1 MPTSS
6 LNTNSDTDTNSGIAL
21 HLYTLGLT
29 YHAIQISICDVLHES
44 MQFKLHFILTLV
56 SLSGSVRR
64 NSMANSK
71 ASALSA
77 NHRIKDRDYLGW
89 MDFGRRSAEEYDY
102 SSWGAMP
109 HSSLSQIKNI
119 FITIH
124 PLLIMMLMYLM
135 YMFVNWRCNIHLCQI
150 FSERFFFVVCFC
162 GLVCDWGR
170 ESWSGWH
177 SAVDVFPINRVRIRL
192 WPQTMQALSFKII
205 AHDTTLPTSP
215 SVNGGR
221 WNIQKGLCNRTW
233 GKC

>member
-150 FSERFFFVVCFC
+150 FSERFFFCRLLLWSCVWLRKRK
-162 GLVCDWGR
+162 LVWVTQCCRCVSNKPGQNSTLASNHASSVLQNHC
-170 ESWSGWH
+170 SWHYITYKS
-177 SAVDVFPINRVRIRL
+177 
-192 WPQTMQALSFKII
+192 
-205 AHDTTLPTSP
+205 
-215 SVNGGR
+215 
-221 WNIQKGLCNRTW
+221 
-233 GKC
+233 